1 MKVAYCTGITTT
13 TTPTTTATEDYN
25 NGNQCIPA
33 GSPCWENYDLV
44 GAGYCCNTDINNGVC
59 PAYDPSETAYCPF
72 GYEFTTTTT
81 TDSGS
86 GDASSG
92 EQCIATGLLCW
103 DPIDESFVGN
113 GYCCAADSYCNVE
126 NPNEAAY
133 CTSTYWSP
141 TTTTTTTDSGN
152 GDTSTCASVG
162 ARCMTAGSTT
172 MTQCCT
178 GSDCFPFGTAGDAY
192 CVAQ

>member
-1 MKVAYCTGITTT
+1 MYSSRQQGNFYLLSLFQLTTFL
-13 TTPTTTATEDYN
+13 
-25 NGNQCIPA
+25 

-92 EQCIATGLLCW
+92 EQCIATG
-103 DPIDESFVGN
+103 
-113 GYCCAADSYCNVE
+113 
-126 NPNEAAY
+126 
-133 CTSTYWSP
+133 
-141 TTTTTTTDSGN
+141 
-152 GDTSTCASVG
+152 
-162 ARCMTAGSTT
+162 RKK
-172 MTQCCT
+172 
-178 GSDCFPFGTAGDAY
+178 SDANC
-192 CVAQ
+192 